1 MCNRANHIKQDKVN
15 AISFEMARNPQA
27 MFGIS
32 GLTKLVAEYAFEN
45 IFSVDNVSVEQQT
58 NSFVCGY
65 AGSARLGT
73 FAITG
78 EMADCDLGNIN
89 NPSV

>member
-1 MCNRANHIKQDKVN
+1 MYDRAQHIVLDKVN
-15 AISFEMARNPQA
+15 SISKEIARNPQA

-45 IFSVDNVSVEQQT
+45 IFSVDNVSVEQQM

-65 AGSARLGT
+65 AGYARLGT

-78 EMADCDLGNIN
+78 EMADCDLGNIY